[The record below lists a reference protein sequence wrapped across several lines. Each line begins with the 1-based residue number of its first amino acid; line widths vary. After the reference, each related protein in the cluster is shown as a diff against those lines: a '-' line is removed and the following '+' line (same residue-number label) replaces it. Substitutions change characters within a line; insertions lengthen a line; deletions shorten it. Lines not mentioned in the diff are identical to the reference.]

1 MSQNPTGSEAPNFD
15 HWKEYPTNLENEQ
28 LHLDLAELKDRLV
41 CDANR
46 LFVSDSD
53 SKPQLLSLDQ
63 SAPGTNPSL
72 SCSQSASIA
81 DAAASRC
88 PLY

>member
-1 MSQNPTGSEAPNFD
+1 MSQNPTYSEAPNFD
-15 HWKEYPTNLENEQ
+15 HWKEYPNNLDNGQ

-41 CDANR
+41 SDSNR

-63 SAPGTNPSL
+63 YKPGMTTPFSGM
-72 SCSQSASIA
+72 
-81 DAAASRC
+81 
-88 PLY
+88 